1 MTTTTLP
8 ESHTKFPPQEQR
20 APGSQQKMLPQP
32 IDEDKDY
39 IASGKLKDCV
49 AIVTGADSG
58 IGRSVAILFAKEGAD
73 VCVVYLN
80 EHEDAS
86 QTVKRIQSL
95 GRRAISVAGDLADP
109 NFCARV
115 VQQTVSVLGHIDILV
130 NNAGEQG
137 EVRGVE
143 DLDPQHVERIFRT
156 NIFAFFYLT
165 KAVLPHLNEGAAI
178 INSTSIQA
186 YEPSPH
192 LMDYACTKA
201 AILNFTRSLA
211 KELAEKRIR
220 VNAVAPGPI
229 WTPLIPTTFSAD
241 HVRSFGEKTLFHRAG
256 QPAEL
261 APAYLFFA
269 AEGDS
274 SFITG
279 QVLHVNGG
287 QGMFS

>member
-1 MTTTTLP
+1 MIKC
-8 ESHTKFPPQEQR
+8 S
-20 APGSQQKMLPQP
+20 
-32 IDEDKDY
+32 
-39 IASGKLKDCV
+39 
-49 AIVTGADSG
+49 
-58 IGRSVAILFAKEGAD
+58 
-73 VCVVYLN
+73 
-80 EHEDAS
+80 
-86 QTVKRIQSL
+86 
-95 GRRAISVAGDLADP
+95 GDLGKP
-109 NFCARV
+109 EFCAEV
-115 VQQTVSVLGHIDILV
+115 VRQTQEAFGKINILV

-143 DLDPQHVERIFRT
+143 DLEPEHVERIFRT
-156 NIFAFFYLT
+156 NIFGFFYLT
-165 KAVLPHLNEGAAI
+165 KASLAHLHEGDAI
-178 INSTSIQA
+178 INTTSIQA
-186 YEPSPH
+186 YEPSPS

-211 KELAEKRIR
+211 KELAEKKIR

-229 WTPLIPTTFSAD
+229 WTPLIPTTFEGD
-241 HVRSFGEKTLFHRAG
+241 DTKSFGQKTLFKRAG

-269 AEGDS
+269 TESDS